1 MDWILGALDHGA
13 RRRIG
18 LGGFSQAIL
27 DLDGDLSADILR
39 PILNQISTRFPLIH
53 GRVARDWLN
62 LAPYWKVPRDS
73 ELLSIPLKVIDLP
86 GDNSENERLFDDH
99 VNKPFESESQHLRL
113 LLIRV
118 AGRRSRLGM
127 VFDHRLLDA
136 FGAEALFRLI
146 DLTFRGR
153 LDEFAPLVKQTE
165 PAHLDHWKRRL
176 TSGRTL
182 NHFLYRLNERSVN
195 ALRMPREG
203 IPRRIK
209 FLHDSLTVEE
219 TADFNRRAVEEISIP
234 MTLPSAAARAIAA
247 MRHAIPSPP
256 LPGQDW
262 LLFTS
267 ATARV
272 PGQEWEKLF
281 FNQFSMMTF
290 SSESKSTDSPSQIAL
305 ALRDQVFEQMK
316 LQIPF
321 TMQDAGAL
329 GRICPHWI
337 GSRLMRLLC
346 DGRFCSFYFACLRDT
361 GFSGESFLGLPV
373 TNLYHKPLVFAPPGL
388 NICMTTFA
396 GRFNLVISYVDDALI
411 EDAALRIL
419 TEFKSLLLR

>member
-1 MDWILGALDHGA
+1 
-13 RRRIG
+13 
-18 LGGFSQAIL
+18 
-27 DLDGDLSADILR
+27 
-39 PILNQISTRFPLIH
+39 
-53 GRVARDWLN
+53 
-62 LAPYWKVPRDS
+62 
-73 ELLSIPLKVIDLP
+73 
-86 GDNSENERLFDDH
+86 
-99 VNKPFESESQHLRL
+99 
-113 LLIRV
+113 
-118 AGRRSRLGM
+118 
-127 VFDHRLLDA
+127 
-136 FGAEALFRLI
+136 
-146 DLTFRGR
+146 
-153 LDEFAPLVKQTE
+153 
-165 PAHLDHWKRRL
+165 
-176 TSGRTL
+176 
-182 NHFLYRLNERSVN
+182 
-195 ALRMPREG
+195 
-203 IPRRIK
+203 
-209 FLHDSLTVEE
+209 
-219 TADFNRRAVEEISIP
+219 
-234 MTLPSAAARAIAA
+234 
-247 MRHAIPSPP
+247 
-256 LPGQDW
+256 
-262 LLFTS
+262 
-267 ATARV
+267 
-272 PGQEWEKLF
+272 
-281 FNQFSMMTF
+281 MMTF